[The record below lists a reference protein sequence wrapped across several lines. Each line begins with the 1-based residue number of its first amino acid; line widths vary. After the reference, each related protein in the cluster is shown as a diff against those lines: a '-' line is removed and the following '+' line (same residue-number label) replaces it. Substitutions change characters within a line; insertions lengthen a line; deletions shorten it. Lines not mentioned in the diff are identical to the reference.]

1 MKKFFTQLFKSRSD
15 VFAVKMISL
24 NLLIVLFIV
33 PWFSPINLSTG
44 VEVSQTTR
52 NFTFS
57 LIMLMVSPSL
67 LHFLY
72 TLIRLHSVPKK
83 DRKNYYGLIAFS
95 WPFWLFII
103 TLLVDGW
110 PAFLLTFLLP
120 FLLGVG
126 VPLAKAIGAFIDKR
140 NLKKS
145 NP

>member
-1 MKKFFTQLFKSRSD
+1 MKNFFTKHFKPGSD

-33 PWFSPINLSTG
+33 PMFSPINLSTG
-44 VEVSQTTR
+44 EAVSQTTI

-67 LHFLY
+67 LYFLY
-72 TLIRLHSVPKK
+72 TLIRLRSVPKK

-95 WPFWLFII
+95 WPFWLII
-103 TLLVDGW
+103 VIFLVVGW
-110 PAFLLTFLLP
+110 PAILFSILIP

-126 VPLAKAIGAFIDKR
+126 VPLAKAIGASIDKR

>member
-1 MKKFFTQLFKSRSD
+1 MKNFFTKHFKPGSD

-33 PWFSPINLSTG
+33 PMFSPINLSTG
-44 VEVSQTTR
+44 EAVSQTTI

-72 TLIRLHSVPKK
+72 TLIRLRSVPKK

-95 WPFWLFII
+95 LPFWLII
-103 TLLVDGW
+103 VIFLVVGW
-110 PAFLLTFLLP
+110 PAILFSILIP

-126 VPLAKAIGAFIDKR
+126 VPLAKAIGASIDKR

>member
-1 MKKFFTQLFKSRSD
+1 MKNFFTQLFKPRAD

-44 VEVSQTTR
+44 VEVSETTR

-67 LHFLY
+67 LYFLY
-72 TLIRLHSVPKK
+72 TIIRLHAVPKK

-95 WPFWLFII
+95 WPFWLMII

-126 VPLAKAIGAFIDKR
+126 VPLAKSIGASIDKR